1 MKTWIQLSPFGQFYH
16 RLGKQYL
23 SQETLKA
30 CVKKTQTWRFR
41 FGFTKI
47 PIYVG
52 HPDDA
57 YFQQFPEH
65 MNMTVYGYVRRFCLK
80 DNGLWIQVDW
90 TESGRELMDN
100 GRYRYVSPRWEM
112 EEVNDHFVPKKLL
125 SVGLTNTPNLPVE
138 PIYKSN
144 NTQGCPVQSVQKRSE
159 KVAILNFVQKVYQRM
174 KATGESYPEAWNA
187 VFKKNNI

>member
-23 SQETLKA
+23 SQETLKT
-30 CVKKTQTWRFR
+30 CVKKTKTWRFR
-41 FGFTKI
+41 LGFTKI
-47 PIYVG
+47 PIYIG
-52 HPDDA
+52 HPDDS

-65 MNMTVYGYVRRFCLK
+65 MNTTIYGYVLRFCLK

-90 TESGRELMDN
+90 TDIGRELIDN

-112 EEVNDHFVPKKLL
+112 ECANDHFVPKKLL

-138 PIYKSN
+138 PICKLN
-144 NTQGCPVQSVQKRSE
+144 NFEVCPQQSVQKRSE